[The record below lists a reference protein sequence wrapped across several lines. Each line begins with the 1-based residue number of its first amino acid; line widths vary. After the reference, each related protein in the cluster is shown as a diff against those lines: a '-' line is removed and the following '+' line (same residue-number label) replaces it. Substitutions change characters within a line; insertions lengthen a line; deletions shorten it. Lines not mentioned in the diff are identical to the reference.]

1 MFIVCGG
8 YESRCYLIFVWMHMS
23 SNSQNNII
31 MILLSIAELVG
42 VAFYFIPD
50 KVELVKKILDLPD
63 TVDSQIP
70 PHS

>member
-1 MFIVCGG
+1 
-8 YESRCYLIFVWMHMS
+8 
-23 SNSQNNII
+23 

-42 VAFYFIPD
+42 VAFYFIPG

-63 TVDSQIP
+63 TVGVPVP